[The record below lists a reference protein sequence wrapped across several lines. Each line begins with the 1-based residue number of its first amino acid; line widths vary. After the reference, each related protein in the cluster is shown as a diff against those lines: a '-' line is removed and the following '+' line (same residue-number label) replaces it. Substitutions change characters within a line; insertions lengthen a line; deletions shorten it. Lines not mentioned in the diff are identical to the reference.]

1 MSPMDPLDDDFRD
14 SEISSL
20 LGRVG
25 GDAPATNAAYRHV
38 LGRVRHV
45 RRRRTI
51 ATTVG
56 AGIMIVAV
64 GTMVIQSSSRE
75 SDRIALEPGAAVVTT
90 PDGSA
95 VTTPDGVVVTVITE
109 PSVGTT
115 VPGAPGVSSVPGGSS
130 VTSTPASGSN
140 PSSPTNN
147 GGVNTT
153 APSSNTSPNGT
164 NRPAGS
170 TDETTTTTTPPTT
183 KPAPVTTAPPTT
195 KPVAPSVPITA
206 RPTTPPVVPSVPV
219 TARPTTPPAAPS
231 VPVTAPP
238 VTAPPATKPAP
249 VTTAPAPPTTAPTDP
264 NRTFYCGPGAVKI
277 DIVDD
282 SFVVASLRTVVV
294 SGYNASVKSVKS
306 KSIEV
311 EFAPLKGKVVATLK
325 VRITSKEIKDS
336 CDIEV
341 DKDSD
346 GESVESVGPEDSSDP
361 DRGSASGNNGGRAD
375 D

>member
-206 RPTTPPVVPSVPV
+206 RPTNPPTPSI
-219 TARPTTPPAAPS
+219 PT
-231 VPVTAPP
+231 
-238 VTAPPATKPAP
+238 TAPPATKPAP

>member
-56 AGIMIVAV
+56 AGIMIVSV
-64 GTMVIQSSSRE
+64 GTVVIQSSSRE

-130 VTSTPASGSN
+130 VTSTPAPGSN
-140 PSSPTNN
+140 TSSPTNN

-153 APSSNTSPNGT
+153 APSSNTTPNGT

-195 KPVAPSVPITA
+195 KPVAPSVPVTA
-206 RPTTPPVVPSVPV
+206 RPTTPPV
-219 TARPTTPPAAPS
+219 APS

-249 VTTAPAPPTTAPTDP
+249 VTTAPAPPTTAPAVD
-264 NRTFYCGPGAVKI
+264 NRTYACGAGAVKI

-282 SFVVASLRTVVV
+282 SFVVASLQTIVVP
-294 SGYNASVKSVKS
+294 GYNASVKSVKS

-311 EFAPLKGKVVATLK
+311 EFAPTKGKVVATLK
-325 VRITSKEIKDS
+325 VRITGKEIKDS

-346 GESVESVGPEDSSDP
+346 GESDESAGPENSSDP

>member
-1 MSPMDPLDDDFRD
+1 MSPMDPMDDDFRD

-25 GDAPATNAAYRHV
+25 GDAPATNVAYREV

-45 RRRRTI
+45 RRRRAI
-51 ATTVG
+51 VTTVG
-56 AGIMIVAV
+56 AAVMIVAV
-64 GTMVIQSSSRE
+64 GTTVIQSSSRQ

-109 PSVGTT
+109 PSDGTT
-115 VPGAPGVSSVPGGSS
+115 VPGLPGTTSIPGANNI
-130 VTSTPASGSN
+130 TTTPTSGSN
-140 PSSPTNN
+140 PSSPGNSIGPSTTSPM
-147 GGVNTT
+147 GNTV
-153 APSSNTSPNGT
+153 PNGT
-164 NRPAGS
+164 NRPTGS
-170 TDETTTTTTPPTT
+170 TDETSTTPAPTTT
-183 KPAPVTTAPPTT
+183 KPAPNTTVPAPTTT
-195 KPVAPSVPITA
+195 KPVTA
-206 RPTTPPVVPSVPV
+206 RPTTPPIPSVPV
-219 TARPTTPPAAPS
+219 TARPTT
-231 VPVTAPP
+231 
-238 VTAPPATKPAP
+238 
-249 VTTAPAPPTTAPTDP
+249 PPTTAPTDP

-277 DIVDD
+277 DIIDD
-282 SFVVASLRTVVV
+282 SFVVASLQTIVVP
-294 SGYNASVKSVKS
+294 GYNASVKSVKS

-311 EFAPLKGKVVATLK
+311 EFAPTKGKVVATLK
-325 VRITSKEIKDS
+325 VRITGKEIKDS

-346 GESVESVGPEDSSDP
+346 GESDESAGPENSSDP

>member
-1 MSPMDPLDDDFRD
+1 MSPMDPMDDDFRD

-25 GDAPATNAAYRHV
+25 GDAPATNAAYREV

-45 RRRRTI
+45 RRRRAI
-51 ATTVG
+51 VTTVG
-56 AGIMIVAV
+56 AAVMIVAV
-64 GTMVIQSSSRE
+64 GTTVIQSSSRQ

-109 PSVGTT
+109 PSDGTT
-115 VPGAPGVSSVPGGSS
+115 VPGLPGTTSIPGANNI
-130 VTSTPASGSN
+130 TTTPTSGSN
-140 PSSPTNN
+140 PSSPGNSIGPSTTSPM
-147 GGVNTT
+147 GNTV
-153 APSSNTSPNGT
+153 PNGT
-164 NRPAGS
+164 NRPTGS
-170 TDETTTTTTPPTT
+170 TDETSTTPAPTTT
-183 KPAPVTTAPPTT
+183 KPAPNTTVPAPTT
-195 KPVAPSVPITA
+195 TK
-206 RPTTPPVVPSVPV
+206 PV
-219 TARPTTPPAAPS
+219 TARPTT
-231 VPVTAPP
+231 
-238 VTAPPATKPAP
+238 
-249 VTTAPAPPTTAPTDP
+249 PPTTAPTDP

-277 DIVDD
+277 DIIDD
-282 SFVVASLRTVVV
+282 SFVVASLRTAVV

-325 VRITSKEIKDS
+325 VRITGKEIKDS

-346 GESVESVGPEDSSDP
+346 GESDESAGPENSSDP

>member
-1 MSPMDPLDDDFRD
+1 MSPMDPMDDDFRD

-25 GDAPATNAAYRHV
+25 GDAPATNAAYREV

-45 RRRRTI
+45 RRRRAI
-51 ATTVG
+51 VTTVG
-56 AGIMIVAV
+56 AAVMIVAV
-64 GTMVIQSSSRE
+64 GTTVIQSSSRQ

-109 PSVGTT
+109 PSDGIT
-115 VPGAPGVSSVPGGSS
+115 VPGFPGTTSIPGANNI
-130 VTSTPASGSN
+130 TTTPTSGSN
-140 PSSPTNN
+140 PSSPGNPI
-147 GGVNTT
+147 GPNTT
-153 APSSNTSPNGT
+153 SPMGNTVPNGT
-164 NRPAGS
+164 NRPTGS
-170 TDETTTTTTPPTT
+170 TDETSTTPAPT
-183 KPAPVTTAPPTT
+183 TT
-195 KPVAPSVPITA
+195 KPVTA
-206 RPTTPPVVPSVPV
+206 RPTTPPIPSVPV
-219 TARPTTPPAAPS
+219 TARPTT
-231 VPVTAPP
+231 
-238 VTAPPATKPAP
+238 
-249 VTTAPAPPTTAPTDP
+249 PPTTAPTDP

-277 DIVDD
+277 DIIDD
-282 SFVVASLRTVVV
+282 SFVVASLRTAVV

-325 VRITSKEIKDS
+325 VRITGKEIKDS

-346 GESVESVGPEDSSDP
+346 GESFESVGPEDSSDP

>member
-1 MSPMDPLDDDFRD
+1 MSPMDPMDDDFRD

-25 GDAPATNAAYRHV
+25 GDAPATNAAYREV

-45 RRRRTI
+45 RRRRAI
-51 ATTVG
+51 VTTVG
-56 AGIMIVAV
+56 AAVMIVAV
-64 GTMVIQSSSRE
+64 GTTVIQSSSRQ

-109 PSVGTT
+109 PSDGTT
-115 VPGAPGVSSVPGGSS
+115 VPGLPGTTSIPGANNI
-130 VTSTPASGSN
+130 TTTPTSGSN
-140 PSSPTNN
+140 PSSPGNSIGPSTTSPM
-147 GGVNTT
+147 GNTV
-153 APSSNTSPNGT
+153 PNGT
-164 NRPAGS
+164 NRPTGS
-170 TDETTTTTTPPTT
+170 TDETSTTPAPTTT
-183 KPAPVTTAPPTT
+183 KPAPNTTVPAPTTT
-195 KPVAPSVPITA
+195 KPVTA
-206 RPTTPPVVPSVPV
+206 RPTTPPIPSVPV
-219 TARPTTPPAAPS
+219 TARPTT
-231 VPVTAPP
+231 
-238 VTAPPATKPAP
+238 
-249 VTTAPAPPTTAPTDP
+249 PPTTAPTDP

-277 DIVDD
+277 DIIDD
-282 SFVVASLRTVVV
+282 SFVVASLRTAVV

-325 VRITSKEIKDS
+325 VRITGKEIKDS

-346 GESVESVGPEDSSDP
+346 GESDESAGPENSSDP